1 MNTKFLEK
9 VTATLVLVYY
19 TNLSYVHGRNSLK
32 KSQNSSFGSNLVIFA
47 EKVFPKKIALSQAQT
62 HMKKL
67 MGYFLENFRKDERT
81 KGQTEGPKFIEHF
94 QPWA

>member
-67 MGYFLENFRKDERT
+67 MGYFLERREDERT
-81 KGQTEGPKFIEHF
+81 EEQTEGPKFIEHF